1 MFDKIV
7 KSLFGTEK
15 KEEELV
21 EKEEMYEEVDF
32 EGMEDME
39 DEEILISQILGDAE
53 TNDEQLDAFNE
64 YLKEKLIF
72 PFAAEY
78 CSDVAGAIPDDGI
91 VNVLKL
97 HSIDHE
103 YGVMVVIKYENEMHT
118 VPLYDLVV
126 EDEDADNYDALEIY
140 SIWFD
145 NKE

>member
-7 KSLFGTEK
+7 KNLFGTEK
-15 KEEELV
+15 QAETPPQNEDL
-21 EKEEMYEEVDF
+21 YEEVDM
-32 EGMEDME
+32 EGMED
-39 DEEILISQILGDAE
+39 DELLISQILGDAE
-53 TNDEQLDAFNE
+53 TNVEQLDAFNA

-72 PFAAEY
+72 PFSAEY
-78 CSDVAGAIPDDGI
+78 CSDVAGAIPDDAT
-91 VNVLKL
+91 VNVLKMQGF
-97 HSIDHE
+97 DHE
-103 YGVMVVIKYENEMHT
+103 YGIMVVIKYENEMHT